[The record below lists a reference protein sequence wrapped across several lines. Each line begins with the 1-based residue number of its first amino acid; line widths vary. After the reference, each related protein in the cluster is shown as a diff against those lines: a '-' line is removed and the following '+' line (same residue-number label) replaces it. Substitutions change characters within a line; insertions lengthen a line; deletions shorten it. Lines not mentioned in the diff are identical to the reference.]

1 MAARAPMLRTAQVV
15 ASTLTRTAATV
26 DVRMDTTATTALK
39 HSQLVRRITMVT
51 VIIPVEDYAT
61 VLNLAIAMR
70 VDFIPIQITGATVY
84 VMMDMLDSI
93 VLHIILMLTQL
104 QLATIHVQVAA
115 LHHLLHVGSRK

>member
-93 VLHIILMLTQL
+93 VLHIIFIPSQMRP
-104 QLATIHVQVAA
+104 ATIHVQVAA
-115 LHHLLHVGSRK
+115 MDLRCMTV